1 MKISKFNESNSDKLD
16 EEYLS
21 FIFSEFID
29 NKSEVKVVGTPLI
42 RRSITRKTT
51 GRVQRKQRAKYWQ
64 ILLEEPTISNIFE
77 NIENYTKS
85 IDEIYNFSKE
95 LESCFKRIDDDFP
108 DAEYNL
114 IIDEIVNEYG
124 DDIFSR
130 DVKYMP
136 GNIKRTII
144 IEFEL

>member
-1 MKISKFNESNSDKLD
+1 MKIIKFNESNSDKLD

-29 NKSEVKVVGTPLI
+29 NKSEIRVVG
-42 RRSITRKTT
+42 RSITRKIST
-51 GRVQRKQRAKYWQ
+51 GSKYWQ
-64 ILLEEPTISNIFE
+64 ILLEEPTMSNKFE
-77 NIENYTKS
+77 NIDNYTKN

-108 DAEYNL
+108 DAKYHL
-114 IIDEIVNEYG
+114 IIDDILNEYG
-124 DDIFSR
+124 ENIFSIG
-130 DVKYMP
+130 VKYMP
-136 GNIKRTII
+136 DNIKRTII

>member
-1 MKISKFNESNSDKLD
+1 MKIRKFNESNSDKLD
-16 EEYLS
+16 EQYLS

-29 NKSEVKVVGTPLI
+29 NKSEVKVVD
-42 RRSITRKTT
+42 RSITRKTL
-51 GRVQRKQRAKYWQ
+51 GSKYWQ
-64 ILLEEPTISNIFE
+64 ILLEEPIISNIFE
-77 NIENYTKS
+77 NIDRYTKS

-108 DAEYNL
+108 DTEYNL

>member
-1 MKISKFNESNSDKLD
+1 MKIRKFNESNSDKLD
-16 EEYLS
+16 EQYLS

-51 GRVQRKQRAKYWQ
+51 VSKYWQ

-77 NIENYTKS
+77 NIDIYTKS

>member
-1 MKISKFNESNSDKLD
+1 MKIRKFNESNSDKLD

-29 NKSEVKVVGTPLI
+29 NKSEVKVVGAPLI

-51 GRVQRKQRAKYWQ
+51 GSKYWQ

>member
-1 MKISKFNESNSDKLD
+1 MKIRKFNESNSDKLD

-29 NKSEVKVVGTPLI
+29 NKSEIRVVG
-42 RRSITRKTT
+42 RSITRKIST
-51 GRVQRKQRAKYWQ
+51 GSKYWQ
-64 ILLEEPTISNIFE
+64 ILLEEPTMSNKFE
-77 NIENYTKS
+77 NIDNYTKN

-108 DAEYNL
+108 DAKYHL
-114 IIDEIVNEYG
+114 IIDDILNEYG
-124 DDIFSR
+124 ENIFSIG
-130 DVKYMP
+130 VKYMP
-136 GNIKRTII
+136 DNIKRTII

>member
-1 MKISKFNESNSDKLD
+1 M
-16 EEYLS
+16 
-21 FIFSEFID
+21 
-29 NKSEVKVVGTPLI
+29 
-42 RRSITRKTT
+42 
-51 GRVQRKQRAKYWQ
+51 
-64 ILLEEPTISNIFE
+64 ISNIFE
-77 NIENYTKS
+77 NIDNYTKN

-136 GNIKRTII
+136 RNIKRTII

>member
-1 MKISKFNESNSDKLD
+1 MKIRKFNESNSDKLD

-29 NKSEVKVVGTPLI
+29 NKSEVRVVG
-42 RRSITRKTT
+42 RSITRKISD
-51 GRVQRKQRAKYWQ
+51 GSKYWQ

-77 NIENYTKS
+77 NIDNYTKN

-108 DAEYNL
+108 DAKYHL
-114 IIDEIVNEYG
+114 IIDDILNEYG
-124 DDIFSR
+124 ENIFSIGI
-130 DVKYMP
+130 KYMP
-136 GNIKRTII
+136 DNIKRTII

>member
-1 MKISKFNESNSDKLD
+1 MKIIKFNESNSDKLD

-29 NKSEVKVVGTPLI
+29 NKSEVRVVG
-42 RRSITRKTT
+42 RSITRRIST
-51 GRVQRKQRAKYWQ
+51 GSKYWQ
-64 ILLEEPTISNIFE
+64 ILLEEPTISNKFE
-77 NIENYTKS
+77 NIDNYTKS

-108 DAEYNL
+108 DAKYHL
-114 IIDEIVNEYG
+114 IIDDILNEYG
-124 DDIFSR
+124 ENIFSIG
-130 DVKYMP
+130 VKYMP
-136 GNIKRTII
+136 DNIKRTII

>member
-1 MKISKFNESNSDKLD
+1 MKIRKFNESNSDKLD

-29 NKSEVKVVGTPLI
+29 NKSEVKVVA
-42 RRSITRKTT
+42 RSITRKISN
-51 GRVQRKQRAKYWQ
+51 GSKYWQ
-64 ILLEEPTISNIFE
+64 ILLEEPTMSNKFE
-77 NIENYTKS
+77 NIDNYTKS

-108 DAEYNL
+108 DAKYHL
-114 IIDEIVNEYG
+114 IIDDILNEYG
-124 DDIFSR
+124 ENIFSIGI
-130 DVKYMP
+130 KYMP
-136 GNIKRTII
+136 DNIKRTII

>member
-1 MKISKFNESNSDKLD
+1 MKIRKFNESNSDKLD
-16 EEYLS
+16 EQYLS

-51 GRVQRKQRAKYWQ
+51 VSKYWQ

-77 NIENYTKS
+77 NIDIYTKS

-130 DVKYMP
+130 DVKYIP

>member
-1 MKISKFNESNSDKLD
+1 MKIRKFNESNSDKLD
-16 EEYLS
+16 EQYLS

-29 NKSEVKVVGTPLI
+29 NKSEVKVVVD
-42 RRSITRKTT
+42 RSITRKISA
-51 GRVQRKQRAKYWQ
+51 GSKYWQ
-64 ILLEEPTISNIFE
+64 ILLEEPMISNIFE
-77 NIENYTKS
+77 NIDNYTKS

-136 GNIKRTII
+136 DNIKRTII

>member
-1 MKISKFNESNSDKLD
+1 MKIIKFNESNSDKLD

-29 NKSEVKVVGTPLI
+29 NKSEVKVVA
-42 RRSITRKTT
+42 RSITRKIST
-51 GRVQRKQRAKYWQ
+51 GSKYWQ

-77 NIENYTKS
+77 NIDNYTKS

-108 DAEYNL
+108 DAKYHL
-114 IIDEIVNEYG
+114 IIDDILNEYG
-124 DDIFSR
+124 ENIFSIG
-130 DVKYMP
+130 VKYMP
-136 GNIKRTII
+136 DNIKRTII

>member
-1 MKISKFNESNSDKLD
+1 MKIKKFNESNSDKLD
-16 EEYLS
+16 EQYLS

-29 NKSEVKVVGTPLI
+29 NKSEVKVIVG
-42 RRSITRKTT
+42 RSITRKIST
-51 GRVQRKQRAKYWQ
+51 GSKYWQ
-64 ILLEEPTISNIFE
+64 ILLEEPMISNIFE
-77 NIENYTKS
+77 NIDNYTKN

-130 DVKYMP
+130 DIKYMP
-136 GNIKRTII
+136 DNIKRTII

>member
-1 MKISKFNESNSDKLD
+1 MKIRKFNESNSDKLD

-29 NKSEVKVVGTPLI
+29 NKSEVKVVD
-42 RRSITRKTT
+42 RSITRKTS
-51 GRVQRKQRAKYWQ
+51 GSKYWR
-64 ILLEEPTISNIFE
+64 ILLEEPMICNIFE
-77 NIENYTKS
+77 NIDNYTKN

-108 DAEYNL
+108 DAEYHL
-114 IIDEIVNEYG
+114 IIDEIVNGYG

-144 IEFEL
+144 IEFGL

>member
-1 MKISKFNESNSDKLD
+1 MKIRKFNESNSDKLD

-51 GRVQRKQRAKYWQ
+51 GSKYWQ

>member
-1 MKISKFNESNSDKLD
+1 MKIRKFNESNSDKLD
-16 EEYLS
+16 EQYLS
-21 FIFSEFID
+21 LIFSEFID
-29 NKSEVKVVGTPLI
+29 NKSEVKVVVD
-42 RRSITRKTT
+42 RSITRKISA
-51 GRVQRKQRAKYWQ
+51 GSKYWQ
-64 ILLEEPTISNIFE
+64 ILLEEPMISNIFE
-77 NIENYTKS
+77 NIDNYTKS

-136 GNIKRTII
+136 DNIKRTII

>member
-1 MKISKFNESNSDKLD
+1 MKIKKFNESNSDKLD

-42 RRSITRKTT
+42 SRHIKRKTT
-51 GRVQRKQRAKYWQ
+51 GSKYWQ

-77 NIENYTKS
+77 NIDNYTKS
-85 IDEIYNFSKE
+85 IDGIYNFSKE

>member
-1 MKISKFNESNSDKLD
+1 MKIRKFNESNSDKLD
-16 EEYLS
+16 EQYLS

-29 NKSEVKVVGTPLI
+29 NKSEVKVVD
-42 RRSITRKTT
+42 RSITRKTL
-51 GRVQRKQRAKYWQ
+51 GSKYWQ
-64 ILLEEPTISNIFE
+64 ILLEEPIISNIFE
-77 NIENYTKS
+77 NIDSYTKS

>member
-1 MKISKFNESNSDKLD
+1 MKIRKFNKSNSDKLD
-16 EEYLS
+16 EQYLS

-29 NKSEVKVVGTPLI
+29 NKSEVKVVD
-42 RRSITRKTT
+42 RSITRKTL
-51 GRVQRKQRAKYWQ
+51 GSKYWQ
-64 ILLEEPTISNIFE
+64 ILLEEPIISNIFE
-77 NIENYTKS
+77 NIDRYTKS

-108 DAEYNL
+108 DTEYNL

>member
-1 MKISKFNESNSDKLD
+1 MKIKKFNESNSDKLD

-29 NKSEVKVVGTPLI
+29 NEAEIRVVG
-42 RRSITRKTT
+42 RSITRKIST
-51 GRVQRKQRAKYWQ
+51 GSKYWQ
-64 ILLEEPTISNIFE
+64 ILLEEPMISNIFE
-77 NIENYTKS
+77 NIDNYKKS

-108 DAEYNL
+108 DAKYHL

-130 DVKYMP
+130 DIKYMP
-136 GNIKRTII
+136 DNIKRTII